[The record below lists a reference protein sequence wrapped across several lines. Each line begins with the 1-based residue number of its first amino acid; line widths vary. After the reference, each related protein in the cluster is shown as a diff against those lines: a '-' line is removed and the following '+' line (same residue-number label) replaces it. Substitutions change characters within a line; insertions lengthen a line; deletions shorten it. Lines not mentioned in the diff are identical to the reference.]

1 MTVNVV
7 CQLRVPEEKRLAS
20 FITENAKY
28 KLPVC
33 TQGSHEGQSLTILG
47 AGPSLK
53 DYTGSLTHQV
63 WACNSALPYIAERGI
78 RVTHGFTID
87 SGIEMLDEWGKTYD
101 VEYLVASSANP
112 SLTAHLLL
120 EKRKVR
126 IFHNYIGFNPPGTKD
141 TESELYSTLYPTSLR
156 AGHGLN
162 SVPRAVCLAMGMGF
176 RKVMVYG
183 ADCGVS
189 DCEAMPEMASPEY
202 GEWMDRLVVYA
213 DGRTA
218 GQMFGHESPM
228 AECTDFEGENGRRW
242 ITRPDMIISA
252 MHLLELQEAFPGR
265 IELMGDTLPA
275 VLARQS
281 KEWMEGMPTLNRQ
294 GEMTGFA
301 TPSWAVA

>member
-20 FITENAKY
+20 FIEENAKF

-33 TQGSHEGQSLTILG
+33 TKDSHAGQSLTILG

-63 WACNSALPYIAERGI
+63 WACNSALPYIAERDI

-112 SLTAHLLL
+112 GLTAHLLE
-120 EKRKVR
+120 EKRRVR
-126 IFHNYIGFNPPGTKD
+126 IFHNPPGTKD

-189 DCEAMPEMASPEY
+189 DCEAMPDMNSSQY

-294 GEMTGFA
+294 GEMTGWIA
-301 TPSWAVA
+301 PEVA

>member
-294 GEMTGFA
+294 GEMTG
-301 TPSWAVA
+301 WAVPQAVA